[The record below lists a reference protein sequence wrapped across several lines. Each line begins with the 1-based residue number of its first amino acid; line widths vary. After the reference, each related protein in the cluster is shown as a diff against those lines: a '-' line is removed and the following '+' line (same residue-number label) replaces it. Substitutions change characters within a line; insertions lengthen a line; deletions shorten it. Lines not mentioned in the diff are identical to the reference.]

1 MDFLNK
7 MKRPFTTLA
16 RGKIKIMLMEGW
28 GRLGVRPNHVICIKV
43 MANNISCGCLNCLP
57 FFPFIRL

>member
-43 MANNISCGCLNCLP
+43 MAYYFLWLSELP
-57 FFPFIRL
+57 AILSLY